1 LDYKEQNNMA
11 KLILEHLLVGPLQSN
26 CFILG
31 DEESGEAV
39 IIDPGGDGDM
49 ILNAIARKSWKVTA
63 ILNTHAHF
71 DHIAANARVKEGTG
85 APLMAP
91 KDDAP
96 HMGQAHVSARIYGL
110 EVDASPDPDRVL
122 SDGDSIDLGNEKIE
136 VVSTPGH
143 TPGGATF
150 VTSIGIFPGDSIF
163 AGSIGR
169 TDLPGGDYDTLIH
182 SIKTRILTL
191 GDDTPVYPGHGP
203 ATTVG
208 RERAHNPFLAG

>member
-1 LDYKEQNNMA
+1 MA
-11 KLILEHLLVGPLQSN
+11 KLVLEHLMVGPLQSN
-26 CFILG
+26 CFIVG

-49 ILNAIARKSWKVTA
+49 ILNTVSRKPWKVTA

-71 DHIAANARVKEGTG
+71 DHIAGNADVKKGTG

-91 KDDAP
+91 RGDSSFMA
-96 HMGQAHVSARIYGL
+96 QAHISARMYGL
-110 EVDASPDPDRVL
+110 DVDSSPEPDRL
-122 SDGDSIDLGNEKIE
+122 LDDGDSIDLGDEKIK
-136 VVSTPGH
+136 VISTPGH

-169 TDLPGGDYDTLIH
+169 TDLPGGDYDTLIS
-182 SIKTRILTL
+182 SIKARILSFD
-191 GDDTPVYPGHGP
+191 DDTPVYPGHGP

-208 RERAHNPFLAG
+208 RERAHNPFLVI

>member
-1 LDYKEQNNMA
+1 MA
-11 KLILEHLLVGPLQSN
+11 KLIIEHLMVGPLQSN
-26 CFILG
+26 CFIVG

-49 ILNAIARKSWKVTA
+49 ILNTVSRKPWKVTA

-71 DHIAANARVKEGTG
+71 DHIAGNAVVKNGTG

-91 KDDAP
+91 RGDSSFMA
-96 HMGQAHVSARIYGL
+96 QAHISARMYCL
-110 EVDASPDPDRVL
+110 EVDSSPEPDRL
-122 SDGDSIDLGNEKIE
+122 LDDGDSIDLGDEKIK
-136 VVSTPGH
+136 VISTPGH

-169 TDLPGGDYDTLIH
+169 TDLPGGDYDTLIS
-182 SIKTRILTL
+182 SIKARILSFD
-191 GDDTPVYPGHGP
+191 DDTPVYPGHGP

-208 RERAHNPFLAG
+208 RERAHNPFLVI

>member
-1 LDYKEQNNMA
+1 MA
-11 KLILEHLLVGPLQSN
+11 KLVLEHLTVGPLQAN
-26 CFILG
+26 CFIVG

-49 ILNAIARKSWKVTA
+49 ILNAVGRKPWKVTA

-71 DHIAANARVKEGTG
+71 DHIAANAMVKNGTG

-91 KDDAP
+91 RGDALFIS
-96 HMGQAHVSARIYGL
+96 QAHISARMYGL
-110 EVDASPDPDRVL
+110 EVDGSPDPDRL
-122 SDGDSIDLGNEKIE
+122 LDDGDSIDLGDEKIK
-136 VVSTPGH
+136 VMSTPGH

-169 TDLPGGDYDTLIH
+169 TDLPGGDYDTLIE
-182 SIKTRILTL
+182 SIKSRILSL
-191 GDDTPVYPGHGP
+191 DDDTPVYPGHGP

-208 RERAHNPFLAG
+208 REREHNPFLVI

>member
-1 LDYKEQNNMA
+1 MA
-11 KLILEHLLVGPLQSN
+11 KLVIEHLLVGPLQSN
-26 CFILG
+26 CFIVG
-31 DEESGEAV
+31 DEVSGEAV

-49 ILNAIARKSWKVTA
+49 ILNTVGRKPWKVTA

-71 DHIAANARVKEGTG
+71 DHIAANAVVVKGTG

-91 KDDAP
+91 RGDASF
-96 HMGQAHVSARIYGL
+96 MEQAHISARMYGL
-110 EVDASPDPDRVL
+110 EVDSSPKPDRL
-122 SDGDSIDLGNEKIE
+122 LDDGDSIDLGDEKIK
-136 VVSTPGH
+136 VILTPGH

-169 TDLPGGDYDTLIH
+169 TDLPGGDYDTLIN
-182 SIKTRILTL
+182 SIKAGILSL
-191 GDDTPVYPGHGP
+191 DDDTPVYPGHGP

-208 RERAHNPFLAG
+208 RERAHNPFLVI

>member
-1 LDYKEQNNMA
+1 MA
-11 KLILEHLLVGPLQSN
+11 KLVLEHLLVGPLQSN

-49 ILNAIARKSWKVTA
+49 ILNAVGLKPWEVMA

-71 DHIAANARVKEGTG
+71 DHIAANAAVKMGTG

-91 KDDAP
+91 RADAP
-96 HMGQAHVSARIYGL
+96 FMAQAHISARMYGL
-110 EVDASPDPDRVL
+110 EVDASPDPDRL
-122 SDGDSIDLGNEKIE
+122 LEDGDQIDLGNDKIE
-136 VVSTPGH
+136 VASTPGH
-143 TPGGATF
+143 TPGGVAF
-150 VTSIGIFPGDSIF
+150 VTSIGIFPGDTIF

-169 TDLPGGDYDTLIH
+169 TDLPGGDYDTLIN
-182 SIKTRILTL
+182 SIKSRIMTL
-191 GDDTPVYPGHGP
+191 EDDTPIYPGHGP

-208 RERAHNPFLAG
+208 RERTYNPFLVG

>member
-1 LDYKEQNNMA
+1 MA
-11 KLILEHLLVGPLQSN
+11 KLVIEHLLVGPLQSN

-49 ILNAIARKSWKVTA
+49 ILNAVLEKPWKVTA

-71 DHIAANARVKEGTG
+71 DHIAANAAVKRGTG

-91 KDDAP
+91 RPDAP
-96 HMGQAHVSARIYGL
+96 YMAQAHISARIYGL
-110 EVDASPDPDRVL
+110 EVDSSPEPDKL
-122 SDGDSIDLGNEKIE
+122 LDDGDEIDLGDEKIK
-136 VVSTPGH
+136 VISTPGH

-169 TDLPGGDYDTLIH
+169 TDLPGGDYDTLID
-182 SIKTRILTL
+182 SIKTRIMSLDDETL
-191 GDDTPVYPGHGP
+191 IYPGHGP

-208 RERAHNPFLAG
+208 REREYNPFLVV

>member
-1 LDYKEQNNMA
+1 MA
-11 KLILEHLLVGPLQSN
+11 KLVLEHLLVGPLQSN

-39 IIDPGGDGDM
+39 IIDPGGDGDK
-49 ILNAIARKSWKVTA
+49 IISAVSRKPWKVKA

-71 DHIAANARVKEGTG
+71 DHTAANAIVKKETG

-91 KDDAP
+91 KADSPFMA
-96 HMGQAHVSARIYGL
+96 QAHVAARMYGL
-110 EVDASPDPDRVL
+110 EVDASPDPDRL
-122 SDGDSIDLGNEKIE
+122 LEDGDTIDLGDEKIA
-136 VVSTPGH
+136 VISTPGH

-169 TDLPGGDYDTLIH
+169 TDLPGGDHDTLIH
-182 SIKTRILTL
+182 SIKSRLL
-191 GDDTPVYPGHGP
+191 SLDDETPVFPGHGP

-208 RERAHNPFLAG
+208 RERTHNPFLAV

>member
-1 LDYKEQNNMA
+1 MA
-11 KLILEHLLVGPLQSN
+11 KLVLEHLLVGPLQSN

-39 IIDPGGDGDM
+39 IIDPGGDGDK
-49 ILNAIARKSWKVTA
+49 ILNAVSKKPWKVTA

-71 DHIAANARVKEGTG
+71 DHIAANEIVRKGTQ

-91 KDDAP
+91 RSDAP
-96 HMGQAHVSARIYGL
+96 YMEQAHISARMYGL
-110 EVDASPDPDRVL
+110 EVDASSLPDRL
-122 SDGDSIDLGNEKIE
+122 LDDGDLIELGDEKIE
-136 VVSTPGH
+136 VMLTPGH
-143 TPGGATF
+143 TPGGSTF

-169 TDLPGGDYDTLIH
+169 TDLPGGDYDTLID
-182 SIKTRILTL
+182 SINARIMSLE
-191 GDDTPVYPGHGP
+191 DDTPVYPGHGP

-208 RERAHNPFLAG
+208 REREHNPFLVN

>member
-1 LDYKEQNNMA
+1 MA
-11 KLILEHLLVGPLQSN
+11 KLVLEHLLVGPLQSN

-49 ILNAIARKSWKVTA
+49 ILNAVLEKPWKVTA

-71 DHIAANARVKEGTG
+71 DHIAANAAVKRGTG

-91 KDDAP
+91 RPDAP
-96 HMGQAHVSARIYGL
+96 FMAQAHISARIYGL
-110 EVDASPDPDRVL
+110 EVDSSPEPDKL
-122 SDGDSIDLGNEKIE
+122 LDDGDEIDLGDEKIK
-136 VVSTPGH
+136 VISTPGH

-169 TDLPGGDYDTLIH
+169 TDLPGGDYDTLID
-182 SIKTRILTL
+182 SIKTRIMSLDDETL
-191 GDDTPVYPGHGP
+191 IYPGHGP

-208 RERAHNPFLAG
+208 REREYNPFLVV

>member
-1 LDYKEQNNMA
+1 MA
-11 KLILEHLLVGPLQSN
+11 KLIIEHLMVGPLQSN
-26 CFILG
+26 CFIVG

-39 IIDPGGDGDM
+39 IIDPGGDGDI
-49 ILNAIARKSWKVTA
+49 ILNTVSRKPWKVAA

-71 DHIAANARVKEGTG
+71 DHIAANAVVKKGTG

-91 KDDAP
+91 RADAGF
-96 HMGQAHVSARIYGL
+96 MAQAHISARMYGL
-110 EVDASPDPDRVL
+110 EVDSSPEPDRL
-122 SDGDSIDLGNEKIE
+122 LDDGDSIDLGDEKIN
-136 VVSTPGH
+136 VISTPGH

-169 TDLPGGDYDTLIH
+169 TDLPGGDYDTLIS
-182 SIKTRILTL
+182 SIKARILSL
-191 GDDTPVYPGHGP
+191 DDDTPVYPGHGP

-208 RERAHNPFLAG
+208 RERAHNPFLVI

>member
-1 LDYKEQNNMA
+1 MA
-11 KLILEHLLVGPLQSN
+11 KLVLEHLMVGPLQSN
-26 CFILG
+26 CFIVG

-49 ILNAIARKSWKVTA
+49 ILNTVSRKPWKVTA

-71 DHIAANARVKEGTG
+71 DHIAGNAVVKNGTG

-91 KDDAP
+91 RGDSPFMA
-96 HMGQAHVSARIYGL
+96 QAHTSARMYGL
-110 EVDASPDPDRVL
+110 DVDSSPEPDRL
-122 SDGDSIDLGNEKIE
+122 LDDGDSIDLGDEKIK
-136 VVSTPGH
+136 VISTPGH

-169 TDLPGGDYDTLIH
+169 TDLPGGDYDTLIS
-182 SIKTRILTL
+182 SIKARILSL
-191 GDDTPVYPGHGP
+191 DDDTPVYPGHGP

-208 RERAHNPFLAG
+208 RERAHNPFLVI

>member
-1 LDYKEQNNMA
+1 MA
-11 KLILEHLLVGPLQSN
+11 KLVLEHLLVGPLQSN

-31 DEESGEAV
+31 DEESGEAI

-49 ILNAIARKSWKVTA
+49 ILNAVGRKPWKVTA

-71 DHIAANARVKEGTG
+71 DHIAANNAVKSATG

-91 KDDAP
+91 RGDAGF
-96 HMGQAHVSARIYGL
+96 MGQAHISARMYGL
-110 EVDASPDPDRVL
+110 EVDASPDPDRL
-122 SDGDSIDLGNEKIE
+122 LDDGDTIELGDENIE

-169 TDLPGGDYDTLIH
+169 TDLPGGDYDTLID
-182 SIKTRILTL
+182 SIKSRILSL
-191 GDDTPVYPGHGP
+191 DDDTPVYPGHGP

-208 RERAHNPFLAG
+208 RERQYNPFLAV